1 MGTRSRIGIEN
12 QDGTITSVYCHW
24 DGYLEHNGKILFE
37 TYNTEEKI
45 RELLSYGSIGS
56 LANDIGVQ
64 HPFDNPHPFRSPEY
78 NEFMKMTT
86 FYGRDRGEEELVKF
100 TNNWSKPPIFSVEA
114 LVHPTVSDFL
124 SYSEEYTY
132 LFKDG
137 KWVYRVYDSKR
148 WNKLTERNT
157 NS

>member
-1 MGTRSRIGIEN
+1 MATRSRIGIKN

-45 RELLSYGSIGS
+45 RELLSYGSISS
-56 LANDIGVQ
+56 LTDNIGVQ

-86 FYGRDRGEEELVKF
+86 FYGRDRGEED
-100 TNNWSKPPIFSVEA
+100 TEA

-137 KWVYRVYDSKR
+137 KWVYRGYDSKR
-148 WNKLTERNT
+148 WNKLSERNT
-157 NS
+157 KD

>member
-24 DGYLEHNGKILFE
+24 DGYLSHNGKILFE

-78 NEFMKMTT
+78 NEFIKMTT
-86 FYGRDRGEEELVKF
+86 FYGRDRGEED
-100 TNNWSKPPIFSVEA
+100 TEA

-137 KWVYRVYDSKR
+137 KWVYRGYDSKR

-157 NS
+157 KD

>member
-24 DGYLEHNGKILFE
+24 DGYLSHNGKILFE

-86 FYGRDRGEEELVKF
+86 FYGRDRGEED
-100 TNNWSKPPIFSVEA
+100 TEA

-157 NS
+157 KD